1 MANPPDRETGA
12 TRDRIVTA
20 ALETIK
26 TQGLAGASARA
37 IGKTGGFNQALIYY
51 YFPNLTSLYLAAL
64 EHTSNARMN
73 AYLAR
78 MTDIRSLD
86 DLVHVG
92 GELFDEDVRAG
103 HITVLAELVASA
115 LAQPELGARITE
127 LMEPWV
133 RLTQDTIDRFVR
145 GTFLEPMIQT
155 GAIAQALVAFYL
167 GIEMLY
173 HLDRDRS
180 RTDALFAMFKALA
193 PIAAPFLASS
203 PQPGGEDDG

>member
-12 TRDRIVTA
+12 TRERIVTA
-20 ALETIK
+20 AVETIK
-26 TQGLAGASARA
+26 THGLTGASARA

-78 MTDIRSLD
+78 MTDIGSLD
-86 DLVHVG
+86 DLVRVG
-92 GELFDEDVRAG
+92 GELFDEDVGAG

-180 RTDALFAMFKALA
+180 RTDALFAMLKALA

-203 PQPGGEDDG
+203 PRPGGEDDE

>member
-20 ALETIK
+20 AVETIK
-26 TQGLAGASARA
+26 TR
-37 IGKTGGFNQALIYY
+37 GFNQALIYY

-86 DLVHVG
+86 DLVRVG

-103 HITVLAELVASA
+103 HITVLAELVGSA
-115 LAQPELGARITE
+115 LAQPEI
-127 LMEPWV
+127 
-133 RLTQDTIDRFVR
+133 
-145 GTFLEPMIQT
+145 
-155 GAIAQALVAFYL
+155 
-167 GIEMLY
+167 
-173 HLDRDRS
+173 
-180 RTDALFAMFKALA
+180 
-193 PIAAPFLASS
+193 
-203 PQPGGEDDG
+203 